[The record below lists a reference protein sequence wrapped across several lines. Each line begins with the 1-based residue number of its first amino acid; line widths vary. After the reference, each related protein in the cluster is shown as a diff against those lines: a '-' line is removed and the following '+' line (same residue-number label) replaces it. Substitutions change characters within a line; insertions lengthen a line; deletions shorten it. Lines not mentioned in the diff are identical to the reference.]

1 MIIYVLSRFKDS
13 YSTSRIIEEST
24 GSGHK
29 VKIIDYMYCEL
40 LIHKGF
46 LVKYQNVVLKKP
58 DVVIARV
65 GASSTRQGA
74 AVLKHFQCMGVRVL
88 TTPEGLIQSRD
99 KFLAMQLMKLQGLPM
114 PKTMHF
120 FTNTTFSNIQY
131 EFGNPPF
138 IIKLLESTQGLGVF
152 LAHNKTVAEEI
163 FKTYLDAKEP
173 FLVQEFIKESSGK
186 DIRAFVVGDDV
197 VASMERV
204 ALEGEFR
211 SNLHRGGTANK
222 VELSEEERDMAI
234 RAAKTFGLEVAGVDI
249 LRSKRGPLLLEVNS
263 SPGLEGIEKYS
274 GVNVTGKIIK
284 WIEQYDN

>member
-13 YSTSRIIEEST
+13 YSTSRLKEEAV
-24 GSGHK
+24 GLGHK
-29 VKIIDYMYCEL
+29 VKVIDYMHCEL
-40 LIHKGF
+40 LIDKKF
-46 LVKYQNVVLKKP
+46 TVKYLNVPLKIP

-74 AVLKHFQCMGVRVL
+74 AVLKHFQCMGVRLL

-99 KFLAMQLMKLQGLPM
+99 KFLAMQLMKMENLPM
-114 PKTMHF
+114 PKTLHF
-120 FTNTTFSNIQY
+120 FTKTTFSNIQY
-131 EFGNPPF
+131 EIGNPPF

-152 LAHNKTVAEEI
+152 LAHNKTVAEKI
-163 FKTYLDAKEP
+163 FATYMSSNEP

-204 ALEGEFR
+204 ALSGEFR
-211 SNLHRGGTANK
+211 SNLHRGGTAYK
-222 VELSEEERDMAI
+222 VELTDEERDIAI
-234 RAAKTFGLEVAGVDI
+234 RAANVFGLEIAGVDI
-249 LRSKRGPLLLEVNS
+249 LRSKKGPLLLEVNS

-274 GVNVTGKIIK
+274 EVNVTEHIIK
-284 WIEQYDN
+284 WIEQHGN